1 MCKLDHVENLV
12 TLGWSMVERGRGSR
26 RKREK
31 ISPIAAAQ
39 VAVVAAAQVAVVA
52 VVVDVVEGQVVQ

>member
-31 ISPIAAAQ
+31 ISPIASAQ
-39 VAVVAAAQVAVVA
+39 VAVVAAAQVAVV
-52 VVVDVVEGQVVQ
+52 VEGQVVQ

>member
-12 TLGWSMVERGRGSR
+12 TLGWSMVERGKGSR

-39 VAVVAAAQVAVVA
+39 VAVVA

>member
-39 VAVVAAAQVAVVA
+39 VAFVAAAQVAVV
-52 VVVDVVEGQVVQ
+52 VEGQVVQ